1 MRAFNKHL
9 SPEQQPDPAA
19 SVEGRPELCSK
30 AEGRPSTDADA
41 PHPLLRTTVVFDIDV
56 RITWSHAPPHGHLAS
71 QSRGRICVRVPG
83 HA

>member
-1 MRAFNKHL
+1 MRALNQNR

-19 SVEGRPELCSK
+19 PV
-30 AEGRPSTDADA
+30 EGRPSTDAA
-41 PHPLLRTTVVFDIDV
+41 ASHPLLRTTVVFDIDV

-71 QSRGRICVRVPG
+71 QSRGRICVRVRG